1 MLTPVQCTCS
11 AFPIPVALALMVAAC
26 VYLRGWYRLRNNSPA
41 AMPVW
46 RAAAYI
52 SGLFSI
58 WIATGSPLARLDHEL
73 LTMHMV
79 KHLLIMAVGAPLVL
93 LGAPA
98 LPLTH
103 GLPRRWIGS
112 AVDFMARFPVMHEL
126 KRLLSN
132 PVFCWL
138 AATAA
143 VIGWHLP
150 AAFELGIRSHAW
162 HEVESACFLCAG
174 LLFWWP
180 VVRPW
185 PRSAEYS
192 RWSVPL
198 YLFLATL
205 PCDTLSA
212 FLAFCDR
219 VVYPSYLTTPRRFG
233 ISPLGDQQLA
243 GVLMW
248 VFVTFIYLLPAV
260 VVTIDNLSPAR
271 TPAQEHARSGLRT
284 FAGQPP
290 NTSEGDVA

>member
-1 MLTPVQCTCS
+1 MPTPVQCTCS
-11 AFPIPVALALMVAAC
+11 AFPIPVALALIVAVC
-26 VYLRGWYRLRNNSPA
+26 LYIRGWYRMRNTFPA
-41 AMPVW
+41 AIPLW
-46 RAAAYI
+46 RVAAFI
-52 SGLFSI
+52 GGLFSI
-58 WIATGSPLARLDHEL
+58 WIAIGSPLARLDHEL
-73 LTMHMV
+73 LTVHMV

-98 LPLTH
+98 LPFTH

-112 AVDFMARFPVMHEL
+112 AADLMIRFPAVQEL
-126 KRLLSN
+126 KRILSN

-143 VIGWHLP
+143 VIVWHLP

-174 LLFWWP
+174 LFFWVP
-180 VVRPW
+180 VIRPW
-185 PRSAEYS
+185 PHIAKGA

-219 VVYPSYLTTPRRFG
+219 VVYPSYLAAPRRFG

-243 GVLMW
+243 GALMW
-248 VFVTFIYLLPAV
+248 VFVTFIYLLPAA
-260 VVTIDNLSPAR
+260 VVTIDNLSPTR
-271 TPAQEHARSGLRT
+271 PREQH
-284 FAGQPP
+284 
-290 NTSEGDVA
+290 TSPSLFS

>member
-1 MLTPVQCTCS
+1 MPSPVQCTCS
-11 AFPIPVALALMVAAC
+11 AFPIPVAVALVVAAS
-26 VYLRGWYRLRNNSPA
+26 VYIRGWLRLRNTLPG

-46 RAAAYI
+46 RVAAFI
-52 SGLFSI
+52 GGLFSI

-73 LTMHMV
+73 LIMHMV
-79 KHLLIMAVGAPLVL
+79 KHLLIMVVGAPLVL

-103 GLPRRWIGS
+103 GLPRRWIGG
-112 AVDFMARFPVMHEL
+112 AMGLIVRFPALQEL

-132 PVFCWL
+132 PVFCWF
-138 AATAA
+138 ASAAA

-174 LLFWWP
+174 LLFWRP
-180 VVRPW
+180 VIRPW

-219 VVYPSYLTTPRRFG
+219 VVYPSYLAAPRRFG

-243 GVLMW
+243 GALMW

-260 VVTIDNLSPAR
+260 VVTIENLSPAR
-271 TPAQEHARSGLRT
+271 AHAPEDASRLPLPL
-284 FAGQPP
+284 FP
-290 NTSEGDVA
+290 TS

>member
-1 MLTPVQCTCS
+1 MPTPVQCTCS
-11 AFPIPVALALMVAAC
+11 AFPIPVALALVVAAC
-26 VYLRGWYRLRNNSPA
+26 VYIRGWRRLRNTFPG

-46 RAAAYI
+46 RAAAFI
-52 SGLFSI
+52 GGLLSI

-73 LTMHMV
+73 LIMHMV
-79 KHLLIMAVGAPLVL
+79 KHLLIMVVGAPLVL

-103 GLPRRWIGS
+103 GLPRRWIGG
-112 AVDFMARFPVMHEL
+112 AVNLEARFPALQKL
-126 KRLLSN
+126 KRLLSKS
-132 PVFCWL
+132 VFCWF
-138 AATAA
+138 ASAAA

-150 AAFELGIRSHAW
+150 AAFELGIRSHVW

-174 LLFWWP
+174 LLFWRP
-180 VVRPW
+180 VIRPW

-219 VVYPSYLTTPRRFG
+219 VVYPSYLATPRRFG

-243 GVLMW
+243 GALMW

-271 TPAQEHARSGLRT
+271 THATGHASKL
-284 FAGQPP
+284 PLP
-290 NTSEGDVA
+290 LSPTS

>member
-1 MLTPVQCTCS
+1 MPTPVQCTCS
-11 AFPIPVALALMVAAC
+11 AFPIPVALALVATASI
-26 VYLRGWYRLRNNSPA
+26 YIRGWLRLRNTFPGA
-41 AMPVW
+41 IPVW
-46 RAAAYI
+46 RVAAFI
-52 SGLFSI
+52 CGMFSI

-73 LTMHMV
+73 LTIHMV
-79 KHLLIMAVGAPLVL
+79 KHLLIMALGAPLVL
-93 LGAPA
+93 LGAPS

-112 AVDFMARFPVMHEL
+112 AVDLMVRFPAVQKL
-126 KRLLSN
+126 GRFLSN

-138 AATAA
+138 AAAAA

-162 HEVESACFLCAG
+162 HEVESVCFLCAG

-180 VVRPW
+180 VVQPW
-185 PRSAEYS
+185 PRIAKGA

-219 VVYPSYLTTPRRFG
+219 VVYPSYLASPRRFG

-243 GVLMW
+243 GALMW
-248 VFVTFIYLLPAV
+248 VFVTFIYILPAV
-260 VVTIDNLSPAR
+260 TVTIDNLSPAGAHA
-271 TPAQEHARSGLRT
+271 PEHAWPGSRT
-284 FAGQPP
+284 KSRE
-290 NTSEGDVA
+290 NS